1 MRGLYSIRVLAALA
15 ALCAGC
21 GSLAG
26 SSNGT
31 EGFPPGLANASS
43 GSASG
48 GGVGSIAAGS
58 GSTSSGAGV
67 PALPPETK
75 VESSYQTPVSTRN
88 VVWVANPASGR
99 VAYINAQTFSVQT
112 VEAGDGPTYL
122 AAVSDPTDDVAIVQ
136 NVLSQNITLL
146 RVHPGSLAT
155 PTTTVFPS
163 TADANSW
170 AVSQSGRWAIAWANA
185 AQITNPDPTQGFQ
198 QVAVIDTT
206 QVRPATILAVGYRP
220 VSIAFSG
227 DSHAYAVTQDGIT
240 GIDLLGGT
248 QPSVTQNFPLVA
260 SGEPEADAATTAD
273 GSSSTDAS
281 LPGAVDAANGDG
293 GPSGTVSA
301 VGSPSAGTGGSG
313 VPDVSFTS
321 DGLYALA
328 RTDGVLAINVVSL
341 QDGKSTAV
349 VMPALPTDLTV
360 SPDGTFAVAVLRD
373 TSTVAILPLPGIVT
387 DPTSFSTVKIP
398 GQTIGRAIVT
408 AGGKTVLLFETAAA
422 IDALSVLTLQPTPTF
437 FTVALHAPV
446 LAVFPTSDGQNAV
459 VLHNVTPVAG
469 SNVLGAYSLVPI
481 GAQLP
486 ALIVSLPAA
495 PLAVA
500 LAPSGDRALVAYRD
514 DPSSTFGVD
523 MAMLPSFQ
531 VTSYSLASP
540 PTAVGIVTGALGVDA
555 GSAPAAGADAGA
567 DVARGFVGQDY
578 ADGRITFVDLS
589 SGSERTITGFEL
601 AAQIVT
607 GSNGDS
613 GP

>member
-1 MRGLYSIRVLAALA
+1 MRGFHSITVFAALA
-15 ALCAGC
+15 AFCTSGC
-21 GSLAG
+21 SASESFPASSE

-31 EGFPPGLANASS
+31 AGFGGGNSSSGSSAASS
-43 GSASG
+43 GSPASSP
-48 GGVGSIAAGS
+48 VA
-58 GSTSSGAGV
+58 T
-67 PALPPETK
+67 LPPETK

-88 VVWVANPASGR
+88 VVWIANPTSGR

-112 VEAGDGPTYL
+112 VAAGDGPTYL

-146 RVHPGSLAT
+146 RVHPGSLT
-155 PTTTVFPS
+155 PPTTTVFPS

-198 QVAVIDTT
+198 EIAVIDTT
-206 QVRPATILAVGYRP
+206 QVRPPTILAVGYRP
-220 VSIAFSG
+220 ASIAFSG
-227 DSHAYAVTQDGIT
+227 DSHAFAVTQDGIT

-248 QPSVTQNFPLVA
+248 QPSVTQNFPLIA
-260 SGEPEADAATTAD
+260 PGESG
-273 GSSSTDAS
+273 
-281 LPGAVDAANGDG
+281 VDAAADDASGYADASTHG
-293 GPSGTVSA
+293 AIDAAIDATLDAGPSGTVSA
-301 VGSPSAGTGGSG
+301 VGSPSTGAGGTG

-328 RTDGVLAINVVSL
+328 RTDGELAINIVSL
-341 QDGKSTAV
+341 QDGKSMAA

-373 TSTVAILPLPGIVT
+373 TSTVAILPLPGIAT

-408 AGGKTVLLFETAAA
+408 AGGKVLLFETAAA

-459 VLHNVTPVAG
+459 VLHNVAPVAG

-481 GAQLP
+481 GQQLP

-500 LAPSGDRALVAYRD
+500 LAPASDRALVAYRD
-514 DPSSTFGVD
+514 DPSSTFGLD
-523 MAMLPSFQ
+523 MATLPSFQ

-540 PTAVGIVTGALGVDA
+540 PTAVGIVTGSLGVDA
-555 GSAPAAGADAGA
+555 GAAPAPGADADAG
-567 DVARGFVGQDY
+567 VIRGYVGQDY

-613 GP
+613 GL

>member
-1 MRGLYSIRVLAALA
+1 VL
-15 ALCAGC
+15 
-21 GSLAG
+21 
-26 SSNGT
+26 
-31 EGFPPGLANASS
+31 
-43 GSASG
+43 
-48 GGVGSIAAGS
+48 
-58 GSTSSGAGV
+58 
-67 PALPPETK
+67 ALPPETK

-146 RVHPGSLAT
+146 RVHPGSLTA

-220 VSIAFSG
+220 VSVAFSG

-260 SGEPEADAATTAD
+260 SGEPEADATTGD
-273 GSSSTDAS
+273 GSSSADAS
-281 LPGAVDAANGDG
+281 LPGAIDAAIDANGDG

-301 VGSPSAGTGGSG
+301 VGSPSAGTVGSG

-321 DGLYALA
+321 DGSYALA

-514 DPSSTFGVD
+514 DPSSTFGLD

-555 GSAPAAGADAGA
+555 GSAPAAGADADA

-607 GSNGDS
+607 ASNGDS

>member
-1 MRGLYSIRVLAALA
+1 MRGLHSITVLATLA
-15 ALCAGC
+15 AFCAGGC
-21 GSLAG
+21 SAASEAFPAG
-26 SSNGT
+26 AESSNG
-31 EGFPPGLANASS
+31 GASS
-43 GSASG
+43 GTASPGVGAAVG
-48 GGVGSIAAGS
+48 GGTASSS
-58 GSTSSGAGV
+58 GSVA
-67 PALPPETK
+67 ALPPETK
-75 VESSYQTPVSTRN
+75 VESSYQTPVSTRS
-88 VVWVANPASGR
+88 VVWIANPTSGR

-112 VEAGDGPTYL
+112 VAAGDGPTYL

-146 RVHPGSLAT
+146 RVHPGSLAP

-185 AQITNPDPTQGFQ
+185 TQITNPDPTQGFQ
-198 QVAVIDTT
+198 EIAVIDTT
-206 QVRPATILAVGYRP
+206 QVRPSTILAVGYRP
-220 VSIAFSG
+220 ASIAFSG

-260 SGEPEADAATTAD
+260 PGESGVDAATGDASGTAD
-273 GSSSTDAS
+273 API
-281 LPGAVDAANGDG
+281 PGAIDAAAIDATADA

-301 VGSPSAGTGGSG
+301 VGSPSSGAGGTS

-328 RTDGVLAINVVSL
+328 RTDGVLAINIVSL

-373 TSTVAILPLPGIVT
+373 TSTVAILPLPDIVT

-422 IDALSVLTLQPTPTF
+422 IDALSVLTIQPTPTF

-459 VLHNVTPVAG
+459 VLHNVTPVPG

-481 GAQLP
+481 GEQLP

-500 LAPSGDRALVAYRD
+500 LAPAGDRALVAYRD
-514 DPSSTFGVD
+514 DPSSTFGLD

-540 PTAVGIVTGALGVDA
+540 PTAVGIVTGSLGVDA
-555 GSAPAAGADAGA
+555 GAAPAAGADADAG
-567 DVARGFVGQDY
+567 VARGYVGQDY
-578 ADGRITFVDLS
+578 AEGRITFVDLS